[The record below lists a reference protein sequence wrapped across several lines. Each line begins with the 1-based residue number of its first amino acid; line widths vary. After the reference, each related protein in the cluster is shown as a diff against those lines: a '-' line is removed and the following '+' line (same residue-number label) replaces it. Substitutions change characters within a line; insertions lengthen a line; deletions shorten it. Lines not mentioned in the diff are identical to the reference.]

1 MNATID
7 QHTNQTTIYILKSW
21 ITVEVTVTDLVGN
34 FYLGPKFLVTN
45 NTMNRFVNIS
55 RYRVA

>member
-34 FYLGPKFLVTN
+34 FYLGP
-45 NTMNRFVNIS
+45 
-55 RYRVA
+55 